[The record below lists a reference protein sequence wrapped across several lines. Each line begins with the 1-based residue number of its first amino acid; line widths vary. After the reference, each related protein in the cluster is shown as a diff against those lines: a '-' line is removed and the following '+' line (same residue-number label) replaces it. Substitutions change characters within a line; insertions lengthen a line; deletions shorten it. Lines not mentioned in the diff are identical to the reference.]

1 MKNIKEE
8 ILLVKKH
15 NYSLFENYTKMGLI
29 QYKIMNLVIS
39 KINNNLKLEDIKD
52 EDLII
57 TITKEQLENEY
68 LNTKIYSKRLA
79 AQINQLLD
87 KKIRHTNDLN
97 SKEPKWK
104 IINIFTCAEY
114 DNNILTIEINKG
126 VINYFIELK
135 SNFTQYYFRYLTG
148 FSSVYSIVNYEILK
162 MNEYKFKNKGYYKKS
177 DYIQFDIEELY
188 KIYGLTTDGTRNIG
202 FLKNRILDLSKKEIN
217 ETTDIQF
224 EYKEVKKGKKVI
236 AIQFYLIE
244 ESANLIDILRN
255 KPKHLLKDWEN
266 ILLLAEDLEKNDPVK
281 TALLEQVKVLK
292 QRSNNSI
299 DLDMENK
306 ISYKIEK
313 ELKSIDD
320 EVVL

>member
-1 MKNIKEE
+1 
-8 ILLVKKH
+8 
-15 NYSLFENYTKMGLI
+15 
-29 QYKIMNLVIS
+29 
-39 KINNNLKLEDIKD
+39 
-52 EDLII
+52 
-57 TITKEQLENEY
+57 
-68 LNTKIYSKRLA
+68 
-79 AQINQLLD
+79 
-87 KKIRHTNDLN
+87 
-97 SKEPKWK
+97 
-104 IINIFTCAEY
+104 
-114 DNNILTIEINKG
+114 
-126 VINYFIELK
+126 
-135 SNFTQYYFRYLTG
+135 
-148 FSSVYSIVNYEILK
+148 